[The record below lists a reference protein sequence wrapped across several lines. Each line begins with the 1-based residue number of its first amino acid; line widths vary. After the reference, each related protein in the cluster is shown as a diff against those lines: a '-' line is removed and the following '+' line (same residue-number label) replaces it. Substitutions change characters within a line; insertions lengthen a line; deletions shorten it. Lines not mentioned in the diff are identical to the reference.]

1 MHWEPCRH
9 FYPQACQWKTLFQVF
24 SRTAMDV
31 CVIRKTAVKEC
42 ETFVGMRPLTSSW
55 TSAAKARSWRNFDV
69 IIGHTHLTFV
79 VSERQA
85 TIWLVVVI
93 WTLFYHRTVR
103 HRQEVGDP
111 SCCIRTIAPAVI
123 DDVALSL
130 SRLFIDYKTMAG
142 ATFPLIS
149 SLSCYIAL
157 FFLWPGR
164 EKSVHSGRLV
174 EFLHLMCCNL
184 WRLQKV

>member
-1 MHWEPCRH
+1 
-9 FYPQACQWKTLFQVF
+9 
-24 SRTAMDV
+24 MDV

-157 FFLWPGR
+157 FFLLAGR

-184 WRLQKV
+184 WRPQKV